1 MKFYMISLCVFLSA
15 NMAFAD
21 DKTKLAQQ
29 LMALD
34 GSTAAIQSI
43 KDGMIQQIKQSL
55 PPFIKADFFTKLDEE
70 LNIKELLEKQ
80 QSIYAN
86 IFSEAEMKKSIEFY
100 NTAEGKS
107 IAKKM
112 PQVSQALMFASQ
124 QWAQEANERVMLIMQ
139 ATQQN

>member
-80 QSIYAN
+80 QRSR
-86 IFSEAEMKKSIEFY
+86 
-100 NTAEGKS
+100 
-107 IAKKM
+107 
-112 PQVSQALMFASQ
+112 
-124 QWAQEANERVMLIMQ
+124 NEKVYRVLQ
-139 ATQQN
+139 HRRR

>member
-1 MKFYMISLCVFLSA
+1 
-15 NMAFAD
+15 
-21 DKTKLAQQ
+21 
-29 LMALD
+29 
-34 GSTAAIQSI
+34 
-43 KDGMIQQIKQSL
+43 
-55 PPFIKADFFTKLDEE
+55 
-70 LNIKELLEKQ
+70 
-80 QSIYAN
+80 
-86 IFSEAEMKKSIEFY
+86 MKKSIEFY